1 MANITIRDIPDA
13 AIAAIDAMLQ
23 GKSRESYLRELI
35 TQAAESP
42 APVQLKWNQG
52 LKAIAP
58 SGGNATLKN
67 MVESISS
74 GASNLDQSQF
84 DAFQKARMQ
93 ADPRN
98 GGNWAEAKKTLES
111 AGFEVYWV

>member
-1 MANITIRDIPDA
+1 MANITIRDIPDD

-23 GKSRESYLRELI
+23 GKSREAYLRDLI

-58 SGGNATLKN
+58 EGGNATLKN
-67 MVESISS
+67 MVESVSS
-74 GASNLDQSQF
+74 GANNLNQVQF
-84 DAFQKARMQ
+84 DAFQRAKMQ

-98 GGNWAEAKKTLES
+98 GGDWAKAKETLES